1 MIIRK
6 CEFIKSAADFKGF
19 IIDEKPQIVV
29 AGKSNVGKS
38 TFINFLTN
46 NSKMAK
52 TSNTPGRTRLVNYFA
67 INDFMLVDLP
77 GYGFAKGVKTEIE
90 AWGRLM
96 DDYFQKCRPYIKHVI
111 MLVDVRH
118 LPSRE
123 DLEFVNFLHT
133 YLFSFTVIATK
144 SDKLSKMVVKQN
156 LANIATALKIGIDD
170 IFAISSTNKVGRE
183 KVFELFDHILA
194 VEENIKSFGNDDIE
208 DDEEDDSNDKTE
220 LENIE

>member
-194 VEENIKSFGNDDIE
+194 VEENIKSFENDEIE